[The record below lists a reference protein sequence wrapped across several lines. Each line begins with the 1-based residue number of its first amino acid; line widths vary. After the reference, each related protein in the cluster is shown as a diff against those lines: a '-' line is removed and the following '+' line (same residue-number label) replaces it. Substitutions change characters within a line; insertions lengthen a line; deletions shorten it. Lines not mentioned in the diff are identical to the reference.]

1 MFFHKKTTKI
11 EYDRD
16 RYQPVIR
23 QSICTGE
30 QVGGLKDKRTGRFEE
45 SMLIRND
52 VDLERFKRMYGIEE
66 IVKEY

>member
-16 RYQPVIR
+16 RYQPMIR

-52 VDLERFKRMYGIEE
+52 VDLERFKQMYGIEE